1 MAGFTPKSLSASPLH
16 PNSSCCTICQ
26 TIIWLWIAR
35 PFTHIIVCI
44 WWPKHPKCGQDP
56 HFLNK
61 TRLLFFPEKTQKSE
75 ATTNQANLSFFEH
88 LLKIVGYII
97 SIFTLFQKILKFK
110 CEVLNWEITRITIF
124 LPYVWQ
130 CSVSGAVYLRESNKY
145 TLLHFHHSTSKSKT

>member
-1 MAGFTPKSLSASPLH
+1 MVGFTPKSLPASPLH

-75 ATTNQANLSFFEH
+75 ATTNQANLSFFKH
-88 LLKIVGYII
+88 LLELWDTLFPYSHCFRKSWSLNVKYWDITRI
-97 SIFTLFQKILKFK
+97 SIF
-110 CEVLNWEITRITIF
+110 
-124 LPYVWQ
+124 LPNVWL

-145 TLLHFHHSTSKSKT
+145 SVLHFHHSTSKSKT